1 MPEKSWKEMTA
12 DEKTEDLNKVLRE
25 FIDHQNGA
33 NARVSSRLTA
43 LGPIRSMGRLLAGI
57 IVIVAV
63 ILLLFRWEVVVV
75 GMGVVRLDRWTGNV
89 TVCARKGS
97 TPENS
102 VVTCQ

>member
-1 MPEKSWKEMTA
+1 MPQESWEQMTA
-12 DEKTEDLNKVLRE
+12 DEKADDLNKVLRE

-33 NARVSSRLTA
+33 NARVSSRLRV
-43 LGPIRSMGRLLAGI
+43 LGHIRSMGRLLAGV
-57 IVIVAV
+57 IVIVVV
-63 ILLLFRWEVVVV
+63 ILFLFRWAIVVV

-89 TVCARKGS
+89 TVCARKGP